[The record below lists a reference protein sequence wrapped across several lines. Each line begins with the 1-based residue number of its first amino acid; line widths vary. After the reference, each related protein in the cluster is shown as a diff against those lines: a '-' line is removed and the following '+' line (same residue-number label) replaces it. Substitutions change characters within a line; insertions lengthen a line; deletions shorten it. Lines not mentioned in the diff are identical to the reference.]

1 MANDM
6 NDSKV
11 KKFIKFI
18 YGSNNDMKFNIACSS
33 LFNSVIM
40 LAFCYVYREE
50 KLLSLVLEYAS
61 VLFLVIWT
69 LLAHGMKKTEII
81 IYELVRWLLFL
92 FVLIL
97 SWYFLGRL
105 HQKSTICACLFGVLG
120 GIGVFVCNIFF
131 ISRFVDIFNFVKVLL
146 DKIKRKVFNTD
157 MQNTTGIKAAL
168 ENITILL
175 GTIGTLLV
183 ALKTIIEVVIQT
195 IDII

>member
-1 MANDM
+1 M
-6 NDSKV
+6 
-11 KKFIKFI
+11 
-18 YGSNNDMKFNIACSS
+18 
-33 LFNSVIM
+33 
-40 LAFCYVYREE
+40 
-50 KLLSLVLEYAS
+50 
-61 VLFLVIWT
+61 
-69 LLAHGMKKTEII
+69 
-81 IYELVRWLLFL
+81 
-92 FVLIL
+92 
-97 SWYFLGRL
+97 
-105 HQKSTICACLFGVLG
+105 
-120 GIGVFVCNIFF
+120 CNIFF